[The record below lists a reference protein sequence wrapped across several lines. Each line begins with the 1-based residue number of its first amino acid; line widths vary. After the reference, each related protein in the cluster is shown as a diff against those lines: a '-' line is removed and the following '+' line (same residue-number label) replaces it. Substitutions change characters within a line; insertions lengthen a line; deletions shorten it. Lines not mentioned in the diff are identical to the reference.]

1 MVNVTLYYIISIDML
16 IIKTIMIAILAV
28 IAVIAV
34 QQTASATDDSD
45 DDHVDDEG
53 TTTVRVT
60 LDGIDSLTGRVQVQV
75 SPQDG
80 DSKMTIDPFQEGFAG
95 NVPLTPFKFST
106 EELDN
111 NENVNV
117 CVYLLDHNNIYTCNN
132 DYVED
137 NRAAVSV
144 QIPNEYQQPSINDK
158 ITYYDEDGNVIP
170 NSYVKQGDDSTNTDK
185 DQGSGIGVS
194 FGDNSDHNTVNIDQ
208 RSTFADVIRY
218 LVPIAKDGAHMAK
231 YTAAQLLD

>member
-1 MVNVTLYYIISIDML
+1 
-16 IIKTIMIAILAV
+16 MIAMLAV
-28 IAVIAV
+28 IAMIGL
-34 QQTASATDDSD
+34 QQTALATSD
-45 DDHVDDEG
+45 DDYVSEK
-53 TTTVRVT
+53 TTVKVT
-60 LDGIDSLTGRVQVQV
+60 LEGINSQTGKVEVEV

-80 DSKMTIDPFQEGFAG
+80 DSKIRTIDPFQEGFAG
-95 NVPLTPFKFST
+95 NVPLAPFKFDTS
-106 EELDN
+106 ELDN

-132 DYVED
+132 DYVEN
-137 NRAAVSV
+137 NRATVSV
-144 QIPNEYQQPSINDK
+144 QIPGEYQQPSINDK

-208 RSTFADVIRY
+208 RTTFADVIRD
-218 LVPIAKDGAHMAK
+218 LVPIAKEGAHMAK
-231 YTAAQLLD
+231 DTAAQLLN